1 MIYLNNF
8 RLYSPKLDR
17 YVNIGD
23 RLKFGGSGTEWT
35 LININFDKMTLKNY
49 SNRTVR
55 DFSILYITDPR
66 TSNLV
71 EINGQR

>member
-1 MIYLNNF
+1 MLYINSF

-23 RLKFGGSGTEWT
+23 RLKFGEVGTEWT
-35 LININFDKMTLKNY
+35 LIDINFDKMTLKHY
-49 SNRTVR
+49 INRTVK
-55 DFSILYITDPR
+55 DFSISFITDPR
-66 TSNLV
+66 TSNLI